1 MGGREH
7 TASLLHRT
15 RAGTPVLHLTS
26 CLGLAWFMGRSPNM
40 TFEPCGSS
48 AESQLGFP
56 KSLTAPLHRQANA
69 SCSSQL
75 FFPFWHC
82 PEGHFFIYISF
93 FLKSVRKV
101 MTRHC
106 SAPRLWWWLTSR
118 SPQETRES
126 GMRQEC
132 WALLGA
138 WKSWLWTRFWI
149 TDLKTGYILSSRKAG
164 QLWGSKILFFKGES
178 GAFFFFPIPFSQQ
191 MCQKETSLG
200 GMPYLV
206 LCFLGIVYSEWLSRW
221 SSLCSPAPATT
232 CPMVDWYGKAPPHG
246 EYIQGGTLPYW
257 KAELQSG

>member
-26 CLGLAWFMGRSPNM
+26 CLSLAWFMGRSPNT

-56 KSLTAPLHRQANA
+56 KSLTAPLHRQTNA

-75 FFPFWHC
+75 FFLSDIC

-118 SPQETRES
+118 SSQETRES

-138 WKSWLWTRFWI
+138 WKS
-149 TDLKTGYILSSRKAG
+149 GYILSSRKAG

-178 GAFFFFPIPFSQQ
+178 GAFFFFPISFSQQ

-206 LCFLGIVYSEWLSRW
+206 LCFLGIVYSEWLSR
-221 SSLCSPAPATT
+221 
-232 CPMVDWYGKAPPHG
+232 
-246 EYIQGGTLPYW
+246 
-257 KAELQSG
+257 